1 MNLRISTPNV
11 LRLRGVVAAIALGAA
26 SVAAHAAL
34 FEDDEARRAVLDLR
48 QRMEQSNQQQRD
60 LAEQV
65 NQLKRSLLDMNAT
78 VEQLRADLA
87 KQRGLDEQL
96 QRDVAEIQR
105 KQKDTQQTV
114 DDRLRR
120 FEPQKVTLDGKE
132 FMADPDETRQY
143 GDAIGLLRRSDF
155 AGAASA
161 LASFQKR
168 YPSSGYNESVLFWLG
183 NAQYGKRDYREAIN
197 AFKGLLAASP
207 DSPRAPEAMLSIA
220 NCQIELKDLKS
231 ARRTLDDLVKT
242 YPQSEAAQAGRE
254 RLASLK

>member
-1 MNLRISTPNV
+1 
-11 LRLRGVVAAIALGAA
+11 
-26 SVAAHAAL
+26 
-34 FEDDEARRAVLDLR
+34 
-48 QRMEQSNQQQRD
+48 
-60 LAEQV
+60 
-65 NQLKRSLLDMNAT
+65 
-78 VEQLRADLA
+78 
-87 KQRGLDEQL
+87 
-96 QRDVAEIQR
+96 
-105 KQKDTQQTV
+105 
-114 DDRLRR
+114 
-120 FEPQKVTLDGKE
+120 
-132 FMADPDETRQY
+132 MADPDETRQY